1 MIDPYCYCFECCFY
15 INQALS
21 SIFSWDVQ
29 PFHICFIIIIIIII
43 IITIIITF
51 LYIYLK
57 KKVLLLLLL
66 LLLLMWI
73 SAT

>member
-29 PFHICFIIIIIIII
+29 PFHICFIINIIII

>member
-43 IITIIITF
+43 TIIITILYIYFKKIIITITIII
-51 LYIYLK
+51 IIIIIIIN
-57 KKVLLLLLL
+57 VD
-66 LLLLMWI
+66 
-73 SAT
+73 

>member
-43 IITIIITF
+43 TIIITF

>member
-1 MIDPYCYCFECCFY
+1 MIDPYCYCFECCFC

-43 IITIIITF
+43 TITITILYIYFKKIIITITIII
-51 LYIYLK
+51 IIIIN
-57 KKVLLLLLL
+57 VD
-66 LLLLMWI
+66 
-73 SAT
+73 